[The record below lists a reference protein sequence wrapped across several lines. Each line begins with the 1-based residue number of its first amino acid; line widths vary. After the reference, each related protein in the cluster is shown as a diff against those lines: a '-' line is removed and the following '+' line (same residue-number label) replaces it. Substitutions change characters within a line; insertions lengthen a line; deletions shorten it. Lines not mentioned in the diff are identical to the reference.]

1 MCCITTTLSRQT
13 NKNQKWVKKQKELKL
28 FAEKKYQNF
37 KSTSS
42 EHLGFHFVMK
52 SFSDAV

>member
-28 FAEKKYQNF
+28 FAEKKYQDF
-37 KSTSS
+37 RSTSS
-42 EHLGFHFVMK
+42 EDLGCNLK
-52 SFSDAV
+52 SN